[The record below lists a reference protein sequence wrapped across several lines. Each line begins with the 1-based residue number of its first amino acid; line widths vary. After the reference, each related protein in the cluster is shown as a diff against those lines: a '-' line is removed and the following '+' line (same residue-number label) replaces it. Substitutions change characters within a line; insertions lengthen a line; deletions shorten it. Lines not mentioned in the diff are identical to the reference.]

1 MIIQPI
7 IDLVALCHQKGITN
21 VILSPGSR
29 CAPLTLAFARHPEIT
44 SRTISDER
52 SAAFIALG
60 MAQQLG
66 KPVALVCT
74 SGSAAMN
81 YFPAIAEAFFQ
92 QIPLFVIT
100 ADRPPEWIDQ
110 YDGQTVFQTQLYVE
124 HVKKSYRF
132 PDSFESK
139 DQIWHANRI
148 SNEAINLANQFPAGP
163 VHLNIPLREPLY
175 PVADE
180 KLIFPKHPRN
190 IEVHEPE
197 IILKSLELL
206 QKEIQS
212 FRKIL
217 IIPGQQL
224 RNKRIQTVLEKLS
237 LEKKVVIA
245 TDTISNLQSEST
257 ISLHDHWLGNLD
269 LSKSLQPDLILTFG
283 KSIISKSLKL
293 FARKSTAVHWHIQS
307 DGVAKDTFQKLT
319 RIISV
324 SPISFLDW
332 LSEEL
337 PLQDLEFY
345 ASWID
350 LQSKTSEALESTL
363 SDIPFGEYSA
373 FHIISK
379 FIPKGSKIH
388 VANSMA
394 VRYLNFLGKWNQEI
408 YCNRGTSGI
417 DGSNSTAVGC
427 ALVSDKIITLITGDL
442 AFFYDRNAFWHNYP
456 LSNLRII
463 LLNNHAGGIFR
474 LIEGPSSQS
483 ELEEFFETRQ
493 ALNGSHL
500 AAEFGFEYNRI
511 DTKSDLE
518 ASLNDFYSESSVPK
532 LLEIESNS
540 EENARILDKVKAK
553 IKSKLLGEDQ
563 N

>member
-29 CAPLTLAFARHPEIT
+29 CAPLTIAFARHPDIT
-44 SRTISDER
+44 TRTISDER

-92 QIPLFVIT
+92 QIPLLVIT
-100 ADRPPEWIDQ
+100 ADRPPEWVDQ
-110 YDGQTVFQTQLYVE
+110 YDGQTVFQPELYGQ
-124 HVKKSYRF
+124 HVKKSFRF

-148 SNEAINLANQFPAGP
+148 SNEAINLADQFPPGP
-163 VHLNIPLREPLY
+163 VHLNIPLREPFY
-175 PVADE
+175 PESEEDPILTE
-180 KLIFPKHPRN
+180 NPRN
-190 IEVHEPE
+190 IEIHEPE
-197 IILKSLELL
+197 IRLNSFDFL

-217 IIPGQQL
+217 IIPGQQN
-224 RNKRIQTVLEKLS
+224 RDKGIQTVLDQLSVEKN
-237 LEKKVVIA
+237 VVIA

-257 ISLHDHWLGNLD
+257 ISLHDHWLGNLE
-269 LSKSLQPDLILTFG
+269 LSESLQPDLILTFG

-293 FARKSTAVHWHIQS
+293 FARNSNAAHWHIQV
-307 DGVAKDTFQKLT
+307 DGNAKDTFQKLT
-319 RIISV
+319 RIIAI

-332 LSEEL
+332 LL
-337 PLQDLEFY
+337 FNLALQEKDF
-345 ASWID
+345 ANRWVK
-350 LQSKTSEALESTL
+350 LQNKTKSALDIRL
-363 SDIPFGEYSA
+363 SAAPFGEYSA
-373 FHIISK
+373 LHTVAK
-379 FIPKGSKIH
+379 FIPKDSKIH

-394 VRYLNFLGKWNQEI
+394 VRYLNFLGTWNQEI

-427 ALVSDKIITLITGDL
+427 ALVSDQFVTLITGDL
-442 AFFYDRNAFWHNYP
+442 AFFYDRNAFWHNYS

-474 LIEGPSSQS
+474 LIEGPSNQP
-483 ELEEFFETRQ
+483 ELEEFFETKQ
-493 ALNGSHL
+493 ALNGNHL
-500 AAEFGFEYNRI
+500 AAEFGFEYNLVN
-511 DTKSDLE
+511 TKSDLE
-518 ASLNDFYSESSVPK
+518 SSLKDFYSESPVPK

-540 EENARILDKVKAK
+540 EENARILSQIKTG
-553 IKSKLLGEDQ
+553 IKSELTA
-563 N
+563 

>member
-7 IDLVALCHQKGITN
+7 SDLVALCHQKGITN

-29 CAPLTLAFARHPEIT
+29 CAPLTLAFARHPGIIA
-44 SRTISDER
+44 RTISDER

-92 QIPLFVIT
+92 QIPLLVIT

-110 YDGQTVFQTQLYVE
+110 YDGQTVFQPELYGQ
-124 HVKKSYRF
+124 HVKKSFRF

-139 DQIWHANRI
+139 DQVWHANRI

-163 VHLNIPLREPLY
+163 VHLNIPLREPFY
-175 PVADE
+175 PKPEEDV
-180 KLIFPKHPRN
+180 IFRENLRN
-190 IEVHEPE
+190 IEILEPE
-197 IILKSLELL
+197 IKLKSLDFLL
-206 QKEIQS
+206 KEIES
-212 FRKIL
+212 FPKIL
-217 IIPGQQL
+217 IIPGQQ
-224 RNKRIQTVLEKLS
+224 NQDTGIQTFLDQLS
-237 LEKKVVIA
+237 LEKNVVIV

-257 ISLHDHWLGNLD
+257 ISLHDHWLGNPEW
-269 LSKSLQPDLILTFG
+269 SESLQPDLILTFG

-293 FARKSTAVHWHIQS
+293 FARKSNAAHWHVQV
-307 DGVAKDTFQKLT
+307 DGNAKDTFQKLT
-319 RIISV
+319 RIIAI
-324 SPISFLDW
+324 SPISFLEW
-332 LSEEL
+332 LLLNLTPQEKEFANRWAT
-337 PLQDLEFY
+337 LQ
-345 ASWID
+345 A
-350 LQSKTSEALESTL
+350 KTKSALESSL
-363 SDIPFGEYSA
+363 SAAPFGEYSA
-373 FHIISK
+373 LHSVAK
-379 FIPKGSKIH
+379 FIPANSKIH

-408 YCNRGTSGI
+408 FCNRGTSGI

-427 ALVSDKIITLITGDL
+427 ALVSDQFVTLITGDL

-456 LSNLRII
+456 LPNLRII

-474 LIEGPSSQS
+474 LIEGPANQP
-483 ELEEFFETRQ
+483 ELEEFFETKQ
-493 ALNGSHL
+493 ALNGNHL
-500 AAEFGFEYNRI
+500 AAEFGFEYNRVN
-511 DTKSDLE
+511 TKSDLE
-518 ASLNDFYSESSVPK
+518 ASVKDFYSESSVPK

-540 EENARILDKVKAK
+540 EENSRILSQIKAE
-553 IKSKLLGEDQ
+553 IKS
-563 N
+563 

>member
-1 MIIQPI
+1 LIIQPI

-29 CAPLTLAFARHPEIT
+29 CAPLTLAFARHPGIN

-81 YFPAIAEAFFQ
+81 YFPAIAEALFQ
-92 QIPLFVIT
+92 QIPLLVIT

-110 YDGQTVFQTQLYVE
+110 YDGQTVFQAEIYGE

-139 DQIWHANRI
+139 DQVWHANRI

-163 VHLNIPLREPLY
+163 VHLNIPLREPFY
-175 PVADE
+175 PKADE
-180 KLIFPKHPRN
+180 KLIFPENLRN
-190 IEVHEPE
+190 IEIYEPE
-197 IILKSLELL
+197 ITLESLDFLK
-206 QKEIQS
+206 KEIES
-212 FRKIL
+212 LRKIL
-217 IIPGQQL
+217 IIPGQQN
-224 RNKRIQTVLEKLS
+224 RDIGIQAVLDQLSIEKN
-237 LEKKVVIA
+237 VVIA

-257 ISLHDHWLGNLD
+257 ISLHDHWLGNLE
-269 LSKSLQPDLILTFG
+269 LSESLQPDLILTFG

-293 FARKSTAVHWHIQS
+293 FARKSNAAHWHIQV
-307 DGVAKDTFQKLT
+307 DGKSKDTFQKLSK
-319 RIISV
+319 IIAS
-324 SPISFLDW
+324 SPISFLEW
-332 LSEEL
+332 LLRNTSAQEKSFSERWNL
-337 PLQDLEFY
+337 LQAKT
-345 ASWID
+345 ASS
-350 LQSKTSEALESTL
+350 LASSLVKSK
-363 SDIPFGEYSA
+363 FGEYSA
-373 FHIISK
+373 LHIISK
-379 FIPKGSKIH
+379 FIPEDSKIH

-394 VRYLNFLGKWNQEI
+394 VRYMNFLGKWNQEI
-408 YCNRGTSGI
+408 FCNRGTSGI

-427 ALVSDKIITLITGDL
+427 ALVSDQFITLITGDL

-474 LIEGPSSQS
+474 LIEGPSSQP
-483 ELEEFFETRQ
+483 ELEEFFETKQ
-493 ALNGSHL
+493 VLNGNNL
-500 AAEFGFEYNRI
+500 AAEFGFEYNLVT
-511 DTKSDLE
+511 TKPNLE
-518 ASLNDFYSESSVPK
+518 ASLKDFYSESPVPK

-540 EENARILDKVKAK
+540 EENSRILEEVKEI
-553 IKSKLLGEDQ
+553 IKSELLG
-563 N
+563 